1 MISLTIILS
10 ISAAIFSMT
19 NTYSA
24 YNNYL
29 INKDKYIKDII
40 SDAVE
45 YSYTTYVK
53 DVKKSNPDNWTEDTK
68 KQARQ
73 IAIDYFNNN
82 SIYKDVSNIRLQRMI
97 EFKLLEIKTLN
108 K

>member
-1 MISLTIILS
+1 MISLNIILS
-10 ISAAIFSMT
+10 ISAAIFSMV

-24 YNNYL
+24 FNNYL

-45 YSYTTYVK
+45 YSYITYVK
-53 DVKKSNPDNWTEDTK
+53 NIKNNYDNWTEEAK
-68 KQARQ
+68 NKALE
-73 IAIDYFNNN
+73 IAKDYFNNN
-82 SIYKDVSNIRLQRMI
+82 SIYKDLSEIRLQRLI
-97 EFKLLEIKTLN
+97 KFRLLEIKTLN